1 MIHRVKGFS
10 IVKEAE
16 ADVFLESPCF
26 LYDATKVGNLISGSC
41 AFSKSSLYIWKFSV
55 HILLKPSLKNFE
67 HNLAS
72 MWNEQNSVVVW
83 TSFGIVLF
91 WDWNKNWPFSVLWPL
106 LSFPLPKAH
115 LTSHSRMPGSRRVT
129 TPLLLSRS
137 FRPFLYSSAVY
148 SCHLFLIC
156 SASVRSL
163 LFIIKHILIE
173 YLLYA
178 RTICR
183 YQRQITCPLEV

>member
-1 MIHRVKGFS
+1 MTIQPWHTPFPCWTSLLSMSGFNSCVLTCIHVSQNTGKVVWYSHLGWFS
-10 IVKEAE
+10 IVCCDPHKSFSVVDEAE
-16 ADVFLESPCF
+16 VDIFLEFSSF
-26 LYDATKVGNLISGSC
+26 LHDPTNVGNLISGSC

-106 LSFPLPKAH
+106 LSFPNFTH
-115 LTSHSRMPGSRRVT
+115 
-129 TPLLLSRS
+129 
-137 FRPFLYSSAVY
+137 
-148 SCHLFLIC
+148 C
-156 SASVRSL
+156 
-163 LFIIKHILIE
+163 
-173 YLLYA
+173 
-178 RTICR
+178 
-183 YQRQITCPLEV
+183 

>member
-1 MIHRVKGFS
+1 MN
-10 IVKEAE
+10 
-16 ADVFLESPCF
+16 
-26 LYDATKVGNLISGSC
+26 VGSLISASSS
-41 AFSKSSLYIWKFSV
+41 FSKPCLYIWMFSV
-55 HILLKPSLKNFE
+55 HVLLKPSLKDFE

-72 MWNEQNSVVVW
+72 MWNECNCAVVW
-83 TSFGIVLF
+83 TFFGIALT
-91 WDWNKNWPFSVLWPL
+91 WDRNENWPFPVLWPL